1 VAIDG
6 QPFGEADNVATL
18 TETGHG
24 IVQDRPA
31 GGPPD
36 PPAAFR
42 FSRLQSPAKRGTNQ
56 AGPNMLRTAASA
68 TRHRVVRRT
77 FKSRDPGLEATTM
90 PDDPSGSR
98 LYAGIDVGGTKI
110 QTSLVE
116 ESGAVVA
123 RKRCP
128 TPHEGPAEDTL
139 AAIERTLV
147 EVLEGEGLE
156 ASDLSAIGIAVPGVV
171 DPKKGR
177 VVVTPNMNLSDT
189 QIVARL
195 EARFGVPVALG
206 NDTDLGTLGETWLGA
221 ARGAR
226 SAFGI
231 FVGTG
236 VGGGFVQKQRL
247 WSGHRNA
254 AGEIGHIVME
264 IDGPECGCGNR
275 GCLEAVASR
284 SAIERDL
291 RAAIDSGTETVLT
304 DLLGDDLGRIKS
316 GKLAAALDEGD
327 RLVQEVMGHAAVV
340 LGHAC
345 LTVRHLLDPEVIVI
359 GGGVFEACGNFLF
372 PIIRRIVDADRL
384 PGARKGGQVLLS
396 ALEDDAVT
404 LGAVALARQKVKRDP
419 FKKKFAVRPDYPE
432 LRWAETGK
440 VAVGDEVYDR
450 DFYVRV
456 NGKVKPYKGFRKQ
469 NGDNG
474 GLQVEAKP
482 LSKVCKGGPEIV
494 FVGTGGGKNVRLS
507 EDAEAFL
514 RRRAID
520 CETRPTPQAVEAYN
534 RCKRRKAVL
543 ICVDA

>member
-1 VAIDG
+1 MR
-6 QPFGEADNVATL
+6 ADPN
-18 TETGHG
+18 
-24 IVQDRPA
+24 
-31 GGPPD
+31 
-36 PPAAFR
+36 
-42 FSRLQSPAKRGTNQ
+42 GT
-56 AGPNMLRTAASA
+56 
-68 TRHRVVRRT
+68 
-77 FKSRDPGLEATTM
+77 
-90 PDDPSGSR
+90 R

-128 TPHEGPAEDTL
+128 TPREGPAEETL
-139 AAIERTLV
+139 AAIEETLA
-147 EVLEGEGLE
+147 EVLEAQGLA
-156 ASDLSAIGIAVPGVV
+156 ASDLAAIGIAVPGVV

-177 VVVTPNMNLSDT
+177 VVVTPNMNLGDT
-189 QIVARL
+189 QVVARL
-195 EARFGVPVALG
+195 EARFGTAVALG
-206 NDTDLGTLGETWLGA
+206 NDTNLGTLGETWLGA

-236 VGGGFVQKQRL
+236 VGGGFVQKRRL

-254 AGEIGHIVME
+254 AAEIGHIVME
-264 IDGPECGCGNR
+264 VDGPECGCGNR

-291 RAAIDSGTETVLT
+291 RAAIDAGRETVLT
-304 DLLGDDLGRIKS
+304 DLLGNDLGRIKS
-316 GKLAAALDEGD
+316 GKLAAALAEGD
-327 RLVQEVMGHAAVV
+327 RLVQEVMGHAAVL

-345 LTVRHLLDPEVIVI
+345 LTVRHLVDPEIIVI
-359 GGGVFEACGNFLF
+359 GGGVFEACGDFLF
-372 PIIRRIVDADRL
+372 PIIQRIVDADRL
-384 PGARKGGQVLLS
+384 PGAREGGQVRLS

-404 LGAVALARQKVKRDP
+404 LGAVALARQRVKRDP

-432 LRWAETGK
+432 LRPAKTGK

-456 NGKVKPYKGFRKQ
+456 NGKVKPYKGFKKQ
-469 NGDNG
+469 DRSNG

-494 FVGTGGGKNVRLS
+494 FVGTGEGENVRLS
-507 EDAEAFL
+507 DDAEAFL
-514 RRRAID
+514 KRRAID
-520 CETRPTPQAVEAYN
+520 YDARPTPEAIEAYN
-534 RCKRRKAVL
+534 RCTRRKAVL